1 MKITDVRIIVHER
14 KSSPRL
20 GPPPLPL
27 GVLVLSTDEGV
38 DGHTFVGH
46 PGPNVFDQIVRA
58 AKPLLIGRNPLDI
71 GAIWRTFQN
80 RRRMFDPSVQGIR
93 SYKLHPP
100 TQRRLFQ
107 GEDVPLADDI
117 EACALVREAVGEGY
131 PLMLD
136 SAWAYTYP
144 DALKVGFA
152 IEDLDYTWYE
162 DPLPADDIYGYPRR
176 QSVKPA
182 AAMW

>member
-1 MKITDVRIIVHER
+1 M
-14 KSSPRL
+14 
-20 GPPPLPL
+20 
-27 GVLVLSTDEGV
+27 
-38 DGHTFVGH
+38 
-46 PGPNVFDQIVRA
+46 
-58 AKPLLIGRNPLDI
+58 
-71 GAIWRTFQN
+71 
-80 RRRMFDPSVQGIR
+80 
-93 SYKLHPP
+93 
-100 TQRRLFQ
+100 
-107 GEDVPLADDI
+107 
-117 EACALVREAVGEGY
+117 VREAVGEGY